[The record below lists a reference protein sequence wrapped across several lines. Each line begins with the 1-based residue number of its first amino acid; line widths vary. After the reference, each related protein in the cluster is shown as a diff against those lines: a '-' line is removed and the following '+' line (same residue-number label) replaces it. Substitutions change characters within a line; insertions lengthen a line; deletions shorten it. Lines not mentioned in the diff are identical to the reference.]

1 MNIYG
6 KQVVTRNGVTD
17 VNKLDDLIA
26 DMVVHGWRGRPI
38 IVADMG
44 EWIQAFT
51 GSHRLT
57 AASVTGAI
65 PELVWLPSG
74 LTEDEWA
81 GIHFANDDD
90 DLLKVFSDLEVYH
103 PGMTTVVAVM
113 QQEVE
118 SNNEGR

>member
-17 VNKLDDLIA
+17 SQKLDALIL
-26 DMVVHGWRGRPI
+26 DMWQRGWQGRPV

-44 EWIQAFT
+44 DYVYAFT
-51 GSHRLT
+51 GSHCLT
-57 AASVTGAI
+57 AASVTGAV
-65 PELVWLPSG
+65 PELVWLPSD

-81 GIHFANDDD
+81 DIHFANDDD
-90 DLLKVFSDLEVYH
+90 DLLRVFQDLEADH
-103 PGMTTVVAVM
+103 PEMAAVVAVM

>member
-1 MNIYG
+1 MMING

-17 VNKLDDLIA
+17 SQKLDALIL
-26 DMVVHGWRGRPI
+26 DMWQRGWQGRPV

-44 EWIQAFT
+44 DYVRAFT

-57 AASVTGAI
+57 AASVTVAT
-65 PELVWLPSG
+65 PALVWLPTTLS
-74 LTEDEWA
+74 EDDWTD
-81 GIHFANDDD
+81 IHSANDDD
-90 DLLKVFSDLEVYH
+90 DLLRVFQDLEADH
-103 PGMTTVVAVM
+103 PEMAAVVAVM

>member
-90 DLLKVFSDLEVYH
+90 DLLRVFQGLVANH
-103 PGMTTVVAVM
+103 PDMTAVVAVM
-113 QQEVE
+113 QDEIDANNQE
-118 SNNEGR
+118 

>member
-17 VNKLDDLIA
+17 AQKLDALIL
-26 DMVVHGWRGRPI
+26 DMWQCGWQGRPV

-44 EWIQAFT
+44 DYVQAFT

-57 AASVTGAI
+57 AASVTGAV
-65 PELVWLPSG
+65 PELVWLPATLS
-74 LTEDEWA
+74 EDDWA
-81 GIHFANDDD
+81 EVHFANDDD
-90 DLLKVFSDLEVYH
+90 DLLRVFHGLEADH
-103 PGMTTVVAVM
+103 PEMVSVVEVM
-113 QQEVE
+113 RQEVE

>member
-1 MNIYG
+1 MMINN

-17 VNKLDDLIA
+17 SQKLDALIL
-26 DMVVHGWRGRPI
+26 DMWQNGWQGRPV

-44 EWIQAFT
+44 DYVRAFT

-65 PELVWLPSG
+65 PDLVWLPTTLS
-74 LTEDEWA
+74 EDDWA
-81 GIHFANDDD
+81 GIHSANDDD
-90 DLLKVFSDLEVYH
+90 VLLKFFSGLEVDH
-103 PGMTTVVAVM
+103 PEMARVVAVM
-113 QQEVE
+113 QREVE